1 MKAES
6 KDTNKALVNSVE
18 DKVKQDVQSK
28 IQHLKM
34 KNRRIGIKAQLMIQV
49 VFMILAAGLGISILL
64 VSTAQKNLVQMGTNE
79 ALALATA
86 SETSIDA
93 SKLEKI
99 GQGDEDNDEYTAIVK
114 SLTKIKKGSDIAFL
128 YTLKDEGNKVTY
140 VVDTDPDKESRTSI
154 GDENQD
160 LSKEGR
166 EQLSDGKSYSS
177 GEIYTTEWGTFITA
191 YVPIIDKSGDIVGIL
206 AADFDAT
213 VVSDSVKT
221 LKMQALIILGAIVVI
236 GIILAYL
243 VTQRIVKN
251 IKKVGNKL
259 YDIVNSD
266 GDLTQEVVIH
276 TGDEIEIIG
285 KYVNELLA
293 YIRKIIANIADSSS
307 HLAISVK
314 DSLNN
319 VESTSTGIN
328 QVFIEMEQMSAS
340 MEETSASLTQI
351 DDIMGRMSTTM
362 KELYQ
367 NSQGG
372 EALSARIQNEA
383 SIVRNNAISDK
394 EDVKIKSAQM
404 AQSLNQKIERSREV
418 KEIANLTD
426 QILSIASQ
434 TNLLA
439 LNASIEAARAGT
451 AGRGFVVVAEEITK
465 LASSSARTAEQI
477 RTISEL
483 VIHAVEELSSESSTM
498 LEFVE
503 NETLTGY
510 EKLVQIGDEYESN
523 TRTIHDM
530 MNDFSKK
537 FAQVE
542 ESMQEVNQSMDAVSI
557 AVEES
562 TKAIVSVTETSER
575 LSSNTGELQTEA
587 NENMSIAKLL
597 EAEANKFKFK

>member
-1 MKAES
+1 MK
-6 KDTNKALVNSVE
+6 TE
-18 DKVKQDVQSK
+18 DKLKQD
-28 IQHLKM
+28 IQTKVHHLKM

-49 VFMILAAGLGISILL
+49 VLMILAAGLGISILL

-99 GQGDEDNDEYTAIVK
+99 GQGDEDNNDYTAIVK
-114 SLTKIKKGSDIAFL
+114 SLTKIKEGSDIAFM
-128 YTLKDEGNKVTY
+128 YTLKDEGSKVTY

-154 GDENQD
+154 GDENKD
-160 LSKEGR
+160 LTKEGR
-166 EQLSDGKSYSS
+166 EQLAMGKSYSS

-191 YVPIIDKSGDIVGIL
+191 YVPIIDKSDDVVGIL

-213 VVSDSVKT
+213 VVSNSVKT
-221 LKMQALIILGAIVVI
+221 LKTQAIIILGAIVVV

-259 YDIVNSD
+259 YAIVNSD
-266 GDLTQEVVIH
+266 GDLTQEVIIH
-276 TGDEIEIIG
+276 TGDEIEVIG

-307 HLAISVK
+307 HLAVSVK
-314 DSLNN
+314 ESLNN

-351 DDIMGRMSTTM
+351 DDIMGSMSTTM

-418 KEIANLTD
+418 KEIATLTD

-439 LNASIEAARAGT
+439 LNASIEAARAGE

-503 NETLTGY
+503 TETITGY

-530 MNDFSKK
+530 LNDFSIK

-542 ESMQEVNQSMDAVSI
+542 ESMQEVNQSMSAVSI

-575 LSSNTGELQTEA
+575 LSTNTEELQTEA
-587 NENMSIAKLL
+587 NENMNIAKLL
-597 EAEANKFKFK
+597 ETEANKFKFK

>member
-1 MKAES
+1 
-6 KDTNKALVNSVE
+6 
-18 DKVKQDVQSK
+18 
-28 IQHLKM
+28 
-34 KNRRIGIKAQLMIQV
+34 
-49 VFMILAAGLGISILL
+49 
-64 VSTAQKNLVQMGTNE
+64 
-79 ALALATA
+79 
-86 SETSIDA
+86 
-93 SKLEKI
+93 
-99 GQGDEDNDEYTAIVK
+99 
-114 SLTKIKKGSDIAFL
+114 
-128 YTLKDEGNKVTY
+128 
-140 VVDTDPDKESRTSI
+140 
-154 GDENQD
+154 
-160 LSKEGR
+160 
-166 EQLSDGKSYSS
+166 
-177 GEIYTTEWGTFITA
+177 
-191 YVPIIDKSGDIVGIL
+191 
-206 AADFDAT
+206 
-213 VVSDSVKT
+213 
-221 LKMQALIILGAIVVI
+221 
-236 GIILAYL
+236 
-243 VTQRIVKN
+243 
-251 IKKVGNKL
+251 
-259 YDIVNSD
+259 
-266 GDLTQEVVIH
+266 
-276 TGDEIEIIG
+276 
-285 KYVNELLA
+285 
-293 YIRKIIANIADSSS
+293 
-307 HLAISVK
+307 
-314 DSLNN
+314 
-319 VESTSTGIN
+319 
-328 QVFIEMEQMSAS
+328 MSAS

-383 SIVRNNAISDK
+383 SIVRNKAISDK

-597 EAEANKFKFK
+597 ETEANKFKFK